1 MKLIVRTL
9 VKEKIYEEKLK
20 NTEKIKGTF
29 SLEYFN
35 VYPEVLM
42 IHLKTKLIVKY
53 FDIFVKINKWF
64 VNRNYLPPKKYFDRV
79 E

>member
-35 VYPEVLM
+35 VYPG
-42 IHLKTKLIVKY
+42 
-53 FDIFVKINKWF
+53 FDDTFKDKVDCKIFWHFCQNKQT
-64 VNRNYLPPKKYFDRV
+64 VR